1 MASQTIAVACSIDD
15 RYALPLAV
23 MLESLAACLPPPW
36 QMRVYLLHRNLSQPV
51 RDGIASLVDLHPI
64 TLSGPCL
71 DLLPRDHRYPL
82 EAAAPLFLPD
92 LLPAGIGRV
101 LFLDADMLVLD
112 DIGPLW
118 SHDLAGRAWAA
129 TVDPAIPLCRSPRG
143 VPLSVASGIPA
154 DAPYCNAGVM
164 LIDVEAW
171 RQRGVAERALDFIS
185 RIADRV
191 DFLHQEALNATAWN
205 DWTPLDPRWNLP
217 ATAGRRFDQTSVEA
231 AAAPA
236 IVHFAGRMKPWRM
249 RIAGRF
255 ADPYARV
262 LARVVDRL
270 PAQHRTMRDALVSLY
285 DRMLRDW
292 CYPCERFMWERRLL

>member
-1 MASQTIAVACSIDD
+1 MATQTIAVACSIDD

-23 MLESLAACLPPPW
+23 MLESLAACLSPQL
-36 QMRVYLLHRNLSQPV
+36 QMRVYLLHRNLSQSARV
-51 RDGIASLVDLHPI
+51 AISSLVDLHPI
-64 TLSGPCL
+64 TLAGPCL
-71 DLLPRDHRYPL
+71 DRLPRDHRYPP
-82 EAAAPLFLPD
+82 EAAAPLFLPE
-92 LLPAGIGRV
+92 LLPADIGRV

-118 SHDLAGRAWAA
+118 SHDLAGRSWAA
-129 TVDPAIPLCRSPRG
+129 AVDPAIPLCRSPRG
-143 VPLSVASGIPA
+143 VPRSIASGIPA

-171 RQRGVAERALDFIS
+171 RQRGVAERALRSIG

-191 DFLHQEALNATAWN
+191 DFLHQEVLNATAWN
-205 DWTPLDPRWNLP
+205 DWSLLDPRWNLP
-217 ATAGRRFDQTSVEA
+217 ATVGRWFDRTPGAA
-231 AAAPA
+231 AAAPG
-236 IVHFAGRMKPWRM
+236 IVHFAGRAKPWRM

-270 PAQHRTMRDALVSLY
+270 PAQHHTMRDSLMSLY

-292 CYPCERFMWERRLL
+292 CYPCERFLWERRLL

>member
-1 MASQTIAVACSIDD
+1 MARQTIAVACSIDD

-23 MLESLAACLPPPW
+23 MLESLAACLPPQW
-36 QMRVYLLHRNLSQPV
+36 QTRMYLLHRNLSQAACV
-51 RDGIASLVDLHPI
+51 AIDSLVDLHLIP
-64 TLSGPCL
+64 LAGPCL
-71 DLLPRDHRYPL
+71 DKLPRDHRYPP
-82 EAAAPLFLPD
+82 EAAAPLFLPE
-92 LLPAGIGRV
+92 LLPADIGRV

-118 SHDLAGRAWAA
+118 SHDLAGRSWAA
-129 TVDPAIPLCRSPRG
+129 AVDSAIPLCRAPRG
-143 VPLSVASGIPA
+143 VPRSVARGIPA
-154 DAPYCNAGVM
+154 DASYCNAGVM

-171 RQRGVAERALDFIS
+171 RQRGVAERALDS
-185 RIADRV
+185 LGRIADRN

-205 DWTPLDPRWNLP
+205 DWSPLDPRWNLP
-217 ATAGRRFDQTSVEA
+217 ATVGRWFDRTPTAA
-231 AAAPA
+231 AAAPG
-236 IVHFAGRMKPWRM
+236 IVHFAGRAKPWRM

-262 LARVVDRL
+262 LMRVVDRL
-270 PAQHRTMRDALVSLY
+270 PAQHHTMRDSLVSLY